1 MSDNKLDIFDTLKRI
16 DNFDVEYF
24 SQLTPDQEKTL
35 QPLVVMRWLSGTKD
49 LKQITRI
56 NSVINPFVFSLHKEK
71 KLLTRLLLCCSTSK
85 KMYSWNKRKK
95 QERSS
100 LRSQLIQE
108 YYDCTHKEALIYEKT
123 IPLEDLLWMAEEV
136 GYDNEQIKKLK

>member
-1 MSDNKLDIFDTLKRI
+1 MSDNKLDIFETLKHI
-16 DNFDVEYF
+16 DDFDVDHF
-24 SQLTPDQEKTL
+24 SELTEDQEKTL

-49 LKQITRI
+49 TKQITRI

-71 KLLTRLLLCCSTSK
+71 KLLIRLLLCCSTSK
-85 KMYSWNKRKK
+85 KMYTWNKRKK
-95 QERSS
+95 QEKTT

-108 YYDCTHKEALIYEKT
+108 YYDCSVKESLIYEKS
-123 IPLEDLLWMAEEV
+123 ILLEDLISMAEEL

>member
-1 MSDNKLDIFDTLKRI
+1 MSDNKLDIFETMKHVD
-16 DNFDVEYF
+16 DFDVDHF
-24 SQLTPDQEKTL
+24 SELTEDQEKTL

-49 LKQITRI
+49 TKQIIRI

-71 KLLTRLLLCCSTSK
+71 KLLIRLLLCCSTSK
-85 KMYSWNKRKK
+85 KMYTWNKRKK
-95 QERSS
+95 QEKTT

-108 YYDCTHKEALIYEKT
+108 YYDCSVKESLIYEKS
-123 IPLEDLLWMAEEV
+123 ISLEDLISMAEEL

>member
-1 MSDNKLDIFDTLKRI
+1 MSDDKLDIFEILKRI
-16 DNFDVEYF
+16 DNFDVDYF
-24 SQLTPDQEKTL
+24 SDLPQDTEKTL

-49 LKQITRI
+49 TKQISRI
-56 NSVINPFVFSLHKEK
+56 NSIINPFVFSLHKEK

-123 IPLEDLLWMAEEV
+123 ASLEDLVSMAEEI